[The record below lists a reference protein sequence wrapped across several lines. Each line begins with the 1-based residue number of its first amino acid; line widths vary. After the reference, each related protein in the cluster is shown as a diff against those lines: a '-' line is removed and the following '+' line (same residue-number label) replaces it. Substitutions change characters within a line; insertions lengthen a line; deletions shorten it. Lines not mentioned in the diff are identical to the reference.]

1 MLKRL
6 LRVKEFA
13 DKKLTPLKLKYIC
26 DFGVQNKIKD
36 QSIFLHNELPI
47 RLAKRANQ
55 LERMPEDIVKLDN
68 FQKIH
73 ELYINSFERI
83 LDHPI
88 PNDDNKIESFT
99 DLISDIKN
107 KHSNLELDLSDAII
121 KYRFDMPINYSKNC
135 EIIDNVLNHFYLS
148 RIGIRFLIGQ
158 HQSIFYNDHKSTD
171 RYIGMIDKKCNPYD
185 LVNNTIT
192 DLRSM
197 FIMDIENIDINIE
210 GNKDIE
216 FMNIPENTEYILR
229 EIIKNSIKGIIDDD
243 FKNPKINIFIEKG
256 DLDILIKVSD
266 RGIGFKR
273 ELSDYVFSYMYT
285 STPNIRKYYDKPILS
300 GFAHGLGMSRLYARY
315 LGGDVKVISSSGI
328 GTDAFIHLKT
338 IDPNENIK

>member
-13 DKKLTPLKLKYIC
+13 NKRITPLKLKYIC
-26 DFGVQNKIKD
+26 DFGIQDNIKD
-36 QSIFLHNELPI
+36 QSIFLHHELPI
-47 RLAKRANQ
+47 RLAKRAKQ
-55 LERMPEDIVKLDN
+55 LERLPDDIVSLDN

-88 PNDDNKIESFT
+88 PKNDDKIESFT
-99 DLISDIKN
+99 NLITDIKKN
-107 KHSNLELDLSDAII
+107 HSNLELDLSDAIV
-121 KYRFDMPINYSKNC
+121 KYRFDTPSKYSKNC

-158 HQSIFYNDHKSTD
+158 HQSIYHDDHKSTD
-171 RYIGMIDKKCNPYD
+171 RFIGMIDKKCNPYELVKNVIID
-185 LVNNTIT
+185 LEN
-192 DLRSM
+192 M
-197 FIMDIENIDINIE
+197 FIIDFEKIDINIE
-210 GNKDIE
+210 GNRNIE
-216 FMNIPENTEYILR
+216 FMNIPNNTEYILR

-243 FKNPKINIFIEKG
+243 FKNPQINIFIEKG
-256 DLDILIKVSD
+256 DQDILIKVSD
-266 RGIGFKR
+266 RGVGFDR
-273 ELSDYVFSYMYT
+273 ELSEYVFSYMYT
-285 STPNIRKYYDKPILS
+285 STPNVNKLYDKPILS

-315 LGGDVKVISSSGI
+315 LGGDIKVISSSGI

-338 IDPNENIK
+338 IDQDENLK